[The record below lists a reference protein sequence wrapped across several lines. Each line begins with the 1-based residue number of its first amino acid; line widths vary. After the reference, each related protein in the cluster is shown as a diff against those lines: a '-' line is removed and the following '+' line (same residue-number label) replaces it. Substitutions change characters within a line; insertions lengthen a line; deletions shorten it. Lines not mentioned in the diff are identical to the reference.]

1 MKQTYQVFADS
12 LASHNIPC
20 YDMTKDLQ
28 TVAKQGRKLYFSIDG
43 HFNHTGNFEVAKLF
57 ATKYKE

>member
-1 MKQTYQVFADS
+1 
-12 LASHNIPC
+12 
-20 YDMTKDLQ
+20 MTKDLQ